1 MEQLTFSEETK
12 SSEKLSSSDILI
24 ISNQASYD
32 YFVVSDWSFYYRGNE
47 EVAPS
52 DQNSEPSRSRWRSK
66 LAAENGGWAT
76 LYRFGTTFSRDL
88 HKLFTLDGWRQT
100 CPSYLCSDFVEIIG
114 LTYKKDPVYAR
125 INCTRNVSLNNF
137 FQTFYSAKVRAQ
149 HFSSNLSYLM
159 SVFGLRVS
167 TRKSGAISPRKCE
180 VFWRTSDFLIA
191 RLSLFSSFSFKD
203 SPAQILLKFVKL
215 WNSYGRIIKIR
226 LFQGCEPCLNFLE
239 QRVFL
244 SDSDV
249 IVSHSCKH
257 YIYLCQ

>member
-1 MEQLTFSEETK
+1 M
-12 SSEKLSSSDILI
+12 
-24 ISNQASYD
+24 
-32 YFVVSDWSFYYRGNE
+32 VSDWSFHYRGNE

-52 DQNSEPSRSRWRSK
+52 DQNSELSRSRWRSK
-66 LAAENGGWAT
+66 LAAKNGGWAT
-76 LYRFGTTFSRDL
+76 LFRFGTTFSRGL
-88 HKLFTLDGWRQT
+88 RKLFTLDGWRQT

-114 LTYKKDPVYAR
+114 RTYKKDPVYAR

-159 SVFGLRVS
+159 SVFGLRVG

-180 VFWRTSDFLIA
+180 VLTYF
-191 RLSLFSSFSFKD
+191 RLSYRSVTWHYHVKIALFCSFSFKD

-239 QRVFL
+239 
-244 SDSDV
+244 
-249 IVSHSCKH
+249 
-257 YIYLCQ
+257 